1 MAKCL
6 GSTMWEPITGQ
17 EKPTPDA
24 NLARLDLFIA
34 MAWSDNSS
42 SSPSRRL
49 FNWICL
55 WWQNCFAHWVFLSSY
70 DPLLTHAHTYT
81 PPTPKATPF
90 CLTLSLSCIV
100 TPSVCGSGC
109 LFGSHGKRRGK
120 WFSVASDFHYLFS
133 IRPTYLWKKKQH
145 VERKWQ
151 AETQPH

>member
-6 GSTMWEPITGQ
+6 ASTMWEPITGQ
-17 EKPTPDA
+17 GKPTPDA

-55 WWQNCFAHWVFLSSY
+55 WWQNCFAHWVFLSSSVTHTTPAAPHHHRHHH
-70 DPLLTHAHTYT
+70 PLSVS
-81 PPTPKATPF
+81 
-90 CLTLSLSCIV
+90 LSLSRIV
-100 TPSVCGSGC
+100 TPSVCESGC